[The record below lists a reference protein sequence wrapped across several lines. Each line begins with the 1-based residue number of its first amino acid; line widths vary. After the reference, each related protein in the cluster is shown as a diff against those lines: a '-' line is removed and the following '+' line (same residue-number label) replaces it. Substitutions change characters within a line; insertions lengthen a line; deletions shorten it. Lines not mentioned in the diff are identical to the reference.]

1 MLKMCLV
8 ALSALAAG
16 ACATTPLA
24 PPPFAS
30 KYVAMGSSF
39 AAGPGIA
46 DYAEDPAGPCYRSTQ
61 NYGHQIARRRALTL
75 ADVGCSGG
83 TTAHLLGPRGA
94 IPAQLDAVTADT
106 RLVTITIGG
115 NDLKYLTR
123 LTSASCVALAQAS
136 GIAGDCPAIPAP
148 PTEADYAGL
157 AERMA
162 KIVAEVRRRA
172 PAARLVFVDYLA
184 VLPAK
189 GGCLGTPLAP
199 SEADLDRE
207 IARRLAAI
215 TAKAAADG
223 HAELIKAS
231 KLSVNHDACSAAPWM
246 NGYPRPG
253 TPVAGAAYHP
263 NAAGMT
269 AIADALDKLLWR

>member
-1 MLKMCLV
+1 MLKPCF
-8 ALSALAAG
+8 AALAALLAS
-16 ACATTPLA
+16 ACATPLA
-24 PPPFAS
+24 PPPPFGS

-46 DYAEDPAGPCYRSTQ
+46 TYAEDPAGPCFRSTQ
-61 NYGHQIARRRALTL
+61 NYGHQIARRHALTL

-83 TTAHLLGPRGA
+83 VTAHLLGPRGA

-115 NDLKYLTR
+115 NDLNYMTR
-123 LTSASCVALAQAS
+123 LTGASCIALAPAS
-136 GIAGDCPAIPAP
+136 GVTDKCPAIPDM

-157 AERMA
+157 AERMN

-184 VLPAK
+184 VLPAT
-189 GGCLGTPLAP
+189 GLCPGTPLAA

-223 HAELIKAS
+223 NADLIKAS
-231 KLSVNHDACSAAPWM
+231 RLSVNHDACSAAPWM

-253 TPVAGAAYHP
+253 APVAGAAYHP
-263 NAAGMT
+263 NQAGMT
-269 AIADALDKLLWR
+269 AIAEALDRLIWR